1 MEELLDLS
9 LITKIMMQ
17 NSNKQKIRI
26 ICIRIWLCIIDV
38 MMVRERLFKIYL
50 IMGIMEQLLSRVIG
64 ISYKISLWK

>member
-9 LITKIMMQ
+9 LIIKIMMQ
-17 NSNKQKIRI
+17 NSNKQKIKI